1 MSVSCCQKLGDREIV
16 GDREL
21 ELFAIV
27 AEPAGVARLL
37 LFARLERLE
46 PSGLC
51 DRLFVGQARASSR
64 LLFSVFSSGAASA
77 LCIGTARVPRHH
89 LPLNDA
95 SSGHNFD

>member
-1 MSVSCCQKLGDREIV
+1 MSVSCCPSQKLGDREIV

-51 DRLFVGQARASSR
+51 DRLFVARER
-64 LLFSVFSSGAASA
+64 SSGRAGARVVAASFFGVFQRCSQRFMYRYGA
-77 LCIGTARVPRHH
+77 RTAP
-89 LPLNDA
+89 PFA
-95 SSGHNFD
+95 A